1 MIELITEEID
11 LKNNTNNNT
20 NSKINCKTNNKT
32 KNNVNQIRKD
42 NYQDIQ
48 ETNQIQQ
55 KNYVDKLYDQYY
67 QFKKNFTNLVKR
79 NRKTLKVILILL
91 IVLTI
96 LETYQHFTLS
106 GIQIGNQIGN
116 QQVGG
121 EETALNRKRQR
132 KQLRKEQ
139 KMNKEEGMSVETMM
153 QYGMNDKTMIMNILF
168 AKYVMEPIGKL
179 AMYVLNI
186 LILMALIVIVPA
198 FPLLIIMMV
207 TFHFAGKFFYKLK
220 SRM

>member
-1 MIELITEEID
+1 M
-11 LKNNTNNNT
+11 
-20 NSKINCKTNNKT
+20 
-32 KNNVNQIRKD
+32 
-42 NYQDIQ
+42 
-48 ETNQIQQ
+48 
-55 KNYVDKLYDQYY
+55 YDQYY
-67 QFKKNFTNLVKR
+67 QFKKKFTNLVKR

-91 IVLTI
+91 ILLTI

-106 GIQIGNQIGN
+106 GIQIGNQ
-116 QQVGG
+116 QVGG
-121 EETALNRKRQR
+121 QESALNIKRQR
-132 KQLRKEQ
+132 KILKENHRMY
-139 KMNKEEGMSVETMM
+139 KDEAMSIETMM

-168 AKYVMEPIGKL
+168 AKYIMEPIGKL

-186 LILMALIVIVPA
+186 LILMALIVIIPA